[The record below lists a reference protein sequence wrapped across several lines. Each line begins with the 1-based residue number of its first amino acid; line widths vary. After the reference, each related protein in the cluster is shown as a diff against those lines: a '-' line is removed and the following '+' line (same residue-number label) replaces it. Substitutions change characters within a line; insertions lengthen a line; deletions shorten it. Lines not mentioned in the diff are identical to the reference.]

1 MHRRVP
7 SGDYFRFK
15 KVHIVSDTFRTF
27 YVGVTGWRSRGRQRA
42 RKKERELYLIALSG
56 IFRVFDHRFIDKKV
70 FRFTDNVDIVYM
82 KIFAKF
88 QKFLRSPENMNFEGA
103 NSYLVIK
110 STQRVVEEGK
120 FGKNWESGGI
130 VFPNAVIFLRVQT

>member
-42 RKKERELYLIALSG
+42 RKKERELNLIALSR
-56 IFRVFDHRFIDKKV
+56 IFRVVDHRFIDKKV

-88 QKFLRSPENMNFEGA
+88 
-103 NSYLVIK
+103 
-110 STQRVVEEGK
+110 
-120 FGKNWESGGI
+120 
-130 VFPNAVIFLRVQT
+130 

>member
-1 MHRRVP
+1 MITSDSRKFISFQIL
-7 SGDYFRFK
+7 SGHFTLASQD
-15 KVHIVSDTFRTF
+15 
-27 YVGVTGWRSRGRQRA
+27 GGQEGRQRA

-88 QKFLRSPENMNFEGA
+88 QKFLRSSENMNFEGA

-110 STQRVVEEGK
+110 SSQRVVEEGK

>member
-1 MHRRVP
+1 
-7 SGDYFRFK
+7 
-15 KVHIVSDTFRTF
+15 
-27 YVGVTGWRSRGRQRA
+27 
-42 RKKERELYLIALSG
+42 
-56 IFRVFDHRFIDKKV
+56 
-70 FRFTDNVDIVYM
+70 M

-88 QKFLRSPENMNFEGA
+88 LKFLRSSENMNFEGA